1 MAKEKLLNNI
11 LVDLL
16 ASFIST
22 NGLPI
27 RTGYNLSKK
36 IISAKLIH
44 IESNEESIKCR
55 KENEIY
61 DFLCKDNDYNRGDY
75 VANLVANRIKKSSH
89 QINSLGGVK
98 FLETLN
104 NSSPEEISSL
114 LMPLYGVGPKFIENF
129 CLLSEH
135 S

>member
-1 MAKEKLLNNI
+1 MANEKLLTNV
-11 LVDLL
+11 LVDLI
-16 ASFIST
+16 ASFISA

-27 RTGYNLSKK
+27 NAGYKLSKEL
-36 IISAKLIH
+36 IEAKVLH
-44 IESNEESIKCR
+44 IDPIDESIKC
-55 KENEIY
+55 KNENEIS
-61 DFLCKDNDYNRGDY
+61 DFLIKDNSYKRGDY
-75 VANLVANRIKKSSH
+75 VAKLVAKRIKKSNH

-114 LMPLYGVGPKFIENF
+114 LMPLYGVGPKLIEDF
-129 CLLSEH
+129 CLLSQH

>member
-1 MAKEKLLNNI
+1 MANEKLLNNI

-22 NGLPI
+22 NGVKI
-27 RTGYNLSKK
+27 QTGYKLSKK
-36 IISAKLIH
+36 IVTAKLIH
-44 IESNEESIKCR
+44 IEQNEESIKCR
-55 KENEIY
+55 EENEIS

-75 VANLVANRIKKSSH
+75 VASLVAKRIKKSNH

-104 NSSPEEISSL
+104 NSNPEEISSL
-114 LMPLYGVGPKFIENF
+114 LMPLYGVGPKLIEDF
-129 CLLSEH
+129 CLLSQH